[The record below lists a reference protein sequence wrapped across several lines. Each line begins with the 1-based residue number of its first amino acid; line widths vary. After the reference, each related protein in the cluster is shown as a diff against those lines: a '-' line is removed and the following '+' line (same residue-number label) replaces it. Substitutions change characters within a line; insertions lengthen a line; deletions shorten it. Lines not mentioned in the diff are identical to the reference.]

1 MASPADSFSA
11 DLSAISPAAA
21 LADAQ
26 RLLAQRQTLYRFYD
40 DTPAAVCV
48 LRGPAHHYE
57 YLNAAYQR
65 LLPGRQL
72 LGLPVTEALPE
83 LVSTGILALLDG
95 VYQTGT
101 TYHGTEQSVAL
112 AATADQP
119 AEERFFTFTYQAIRE
134 QGTVVGISAFAT
146 DVTEQVRAR
155 RQQEAQR
162 RQLADL
168 FEQAP
173 VGIATF
179 RGPRYVIEMANPAVC
194 ALWGRTPAQAVGT
207 LLFELLPEAAGQ
219 GFEELLDGV
228 LATGEP
234 YVAHE
239 LPSIIDRE
247 GRRDTVYWDFVY
259 HPLRE
264 TDGRITGIT
273 MVATEVSASVLARR
287 QVEQLNA
294 ELEARVRARTRELG
308 EQQALLNQILG
319 QTPAYIATLSGPELR
334 FSFLNHNYQRLL
346 GGQPALGRPLAEVQ
360 PDAVAQGFGEMLGR
374 IGAGGPPVVSP
385 TTPLWRT
392 QSVGQQQ
399 LGYYDLT
406 YAPLRNAQGEPRGVL
421 AFGVEVTEQVLARQ
435 EREAQRQLLQ
445 SVFEQSP
452 TALFV
457 VRGPDYVLE
466 VVNPL
471 MARILGHAP
480 TELLGRP
487 YLEAVPELQGQ
498 GIAEL
503 LDQVW
508 HTGQPYSQQERPA
521 RLAYHQP
528 GQPGYYT
535 FVYQPLL
542 DEQDVVAAI
551 ACVAVDVT
559 EQVSARQQVQALN
572 EELTGANQALQQTN
586 QQLRRTNADLD
597 TFVYTASH
605 DLKSPITN
613 LEGLLVVLRDTLPV
627 EVQQQSLV
635 APLLDLLDGTVARF
649 RLTIEQLTELIR
661 LQQTPAGPAQLVPLG
676 PLVAAVL
683 ADLAAEVTAAQAQV
697 HVAIADGLGLH
708 FAPAN
713 LRSIVYNLLS
723 NALKYH
729 DPARPAQVTVRAER
743 QPAAVVLTVQD
754 NGLGMSASQQER
766 LFQAF
771 QRLHTHV
778 EGTGVGLYMIKRLIE
793 NAGARIAVASQL
805 GEGATFT
812 VTFPS

>member
-1 MASPADSFSA
+1 MASFADFSSADS
-11 DLSAISPAAA
+11 SAIPPAADS
-21 LADAQ
+21 ADAQ
-26 RLLAQRQTLYRFYD
+26 HLLAQRQALYRFYD

-65 LLPGRQL
+65 LLPSRPL
-72 LGLPVTEALPE
+72 LGLPVAEALPE
-83 LVSTGILALLDG
+83 LVATGILALLDG

-101 TYHGTEQSVAL
+101 TYHGTEQSVPL

-119 AEERFFTFTYQAIRE
+119 AEERFFTFTYQATRE
-134 QGTVVGISAFAT
+134 QGAVVGISTFAT

-162 RQLADL
+162 RQLAEL

-194 ALWGRTPAQAVGT
+194 ALWGRTPAQAVGMP
-207 LLFELLPEAAGQ
+207 LFELLPEAAGQ

-239 LPSIIDRE
+239 LPSFIDRD
-247 GRRDTVYWDFVY
+247 GHRDTVYWNFVY

-273 MVATEVSASVLARR
+273 VVATEVSESVQTRR
-287 QVEQLNA
+287 QVEQLNH
-294 ELEARVRARTRELG
+294 ELEARVTERTRELG
-308 EQQALLNQILG
+308 EQQTLLGEILG

-334 FSFLNHNYQRLL
+334 FSFLNNNYQRLL

-406 YAPLRNAQGEPRGVL
+406 YAPLRDAQGEPRGVL

-435 EREAQRQLLQ
+435 EREAQRQLLHT
-445 SVFEQSP
+445 VFEQSP
-452 TALFV
+452 TALYV
-457 VRGPDYVLE
+457 VRGANHVLE

-471 MARILGHAP
+471 MARILGHSAE
-480 TELLGRP
+480 ELLGQP
-487 YLEAVPELQGQ
+487 FMEAMPELEGQ

-508 HTGQPYSQQERPA
+508 HTGQPYYQQERPA
-521 RLAYHQP
+521 HLTYHQP

-535 FVYQPLL
+535 FVHQPLL
-542 DEQDVVAAI
+542 DEQGVVAAI

-572 EELTGANQALQQTN
+572 EELTSTNQALLQTN

-613 LEGLLVVLRDTLPV
+613 LEGLLAVLRDTLPV

-661 LQQTPAGPAQLVPLG
+661 LQQSPAGPAQQVPLG

-683 ADLAAEVTAAQAQV
+683 ADLATEVTAAQAQV
-697 HVAIADGLGLH
+697 EVAIADGLGLY

-713 LRSIVYNLLS
+713 LRSIVYNLVS
-723 NALKYH
+723 NALKYR

-743 QPAAVVLTVQD
+743 QPTAVVLTVQD

-793 NAGARIAVASQL
+793 NVGARIEVASQP
-805 GEGATFT
+805 GQGSTFT
-812 VTFPS
+812 VTFPI